1 MHLSATFAGDLIMT
15 LTTAYFLIRSKA
27 NVLPQYVVWD
37 FESVR
42 RSDMIIAEP
51 WA

>member
-27 NVLPQYVVWD
+27 NVLPQYVVWYS
-37 FESVR
+37 ESVR
-42 RSDMIIAEP
+42 PSDTNMAEP